1 MNFTGKQ
8 TDVIDFGGE
17 ADYANMQWFQEPAP
31 QRPQVCLACQDLSSC
46 VFLLSIIVSPKLNN
60 SNKTFHPT
68 NLHLQS

>member
-31 QRPQVCLACQDLSSC
+31 QRTQVCLTCQDLSS
-46 VFLLSIIVSPKLNN
+46 
-60 SNKTFHPT
+60 
-68 NLHLQS
+68 

>member
-31 QRPQVCLACQDLSSC
+31 QRTQVCLACQDLSS
-46 VFLLSIIVSPKLNN
+46 
-60 SNKTFHPT
+60 
-68 NLHLQS
+68 

>member
-31 QRPQVCLACQDLSSC
+31 QRTQVRLAIRISALEYFC
-46 VFLLSIIVSPKLNN
+46 
-60 SNKTFHPT
+60 
-68 NLHLQS
+68 